1 MYQKKDK
8 NIYNIYIRSKINY
21 RRLILLY
28 ITISL
33 LVLTMLLIKR
43 LDIII

>member
-21 RRLILLY
+21 RRLILMRLANREK
-28 ITISL
+28 TNISC
-33 LVLTMLLIKR
+33 
-43 LDIII
+43 